1 MFNRVKYFIT
11 KNFKKPFTKERFIK
25 NNIKYIKPQI
35 IRPTHF
41 IIRKYHTLN
50 TNFNNNKPPKNNML
64 LICSIAIGTYFSI
77 KNFYKCFMLKYL

>member
-11 KNFKKPFTKERFIK
+11 KNLKNPFTKKRFIK

-41 IIRKYHTLN
+41 IIIRKYHTSN
-50 TNFNNNKPPKNNML
+50 TNFNKNKPPNNNML
-64 LICSIAIGTYFSI
+64 IICSIAIGTYFSI
-77 KNFYKCFMLKYL
+77 KKFL